1 MNRAKN
7 TLFRSG
13 AHADVSW
20 AVALRADVL
29 SDDVLSVD
37 VLCVALPWP
46 DGLVVGGVASSLI
59 DDHPRTPASG
69 RCLLP
74 RTLGHNVPETGRAML
89 ESLRSVV
96 QLKPI
101 EWDRI
106 ERQLAKCGNVS
117 DVRKIAKGNLPG
129 GVFDY
134 IDGGAE
140 DEISLERNST
150 AFEKMVLHP
159 NVLCDVH
166 EVDTT
171 TELFGVLRQ
180 TPILL
185 APTGFT
191 RIAHPQGELA
201 VARAAAKYGMPYG
214 LSTLGTRG
222 IEELAAVAS
231 APLWFQVYVW
241 KDRGLVTEMIT
252 RAAAAGYE
260 AIIVTV
266 DTAVLGRR
274 ERDVRRG
281 FTLPPKIGPGTF
293 IDGALHPR
301 WSIDLLRNE
310 PITFANVAGMTG
322 IDGTTAVSLSDYV
335 NAQFDQALSW
345 ESLEWIR
352 AASDLK
358 VVLKGIQRIDDACRA
373 ADMGVDAVALSN
385 HGGRQIDGTL
395 APVEMLAG
403 VVDAIGHTQTA
414 VIVDGGVRRG
424 SDVVK
429 AMALGADAVML
440 GRPYLYGL
448 GAGGERGV
456 EWVLDHL
463 VSGMQRTM
471 ALCGRSSIN
480 ELTPDLVSY

>member
-1 MNRAKN
+1 
-7 TLFRSG
+7 
-13 AHADVSW
+13 
-20 AVALRADVL
+20 
-29 SDDVLSVD
+29 
-37 VLCVALPWP
+37 
-46 DGLVVGGVASSLI
+46 
-59 DDHPRTPASG
+59 
-69 RCLLP
+69 
-74 RTLGHNVPETGRAML
+74 ML

-106 ERQLAKCGNVS
+106 ERQLATCGNVS
-117 DVRKIAKGNLPG
+117 DLRKIAKRKLPG

-140 DEISLERNST
+140 DEISLDRNSS
-150 AFEKMVLHP
+150 AFGEMMLHP
-159 NVLCDVH
+159 SVLRDVSA
-166 EVDTT
+166 VDTS
-171 TELFGVLRQ
+171 TELFGVDRQ

-214 LSTLGTRG
+214 LSTLGTRS

-252 RAAAAGYE
+252 RAAAAGFE

-293 IDGALHPR
+293 IDGARHPR

-310 PITFANVAGMTG
+310 PITFANVAGG
-322 IDGTTAVSLSDYV
+322 RAARRGSPNGDGRNQRNERERGDVSADPRGLSDIDGTTAVSLSDFV
-335 NAQFDQALSW
+335 NAQFDQSLSW

-358 VVLKGIQRIDDACRA
+358 VVLKGIQRVDDACRA
-373 ADMGVDAVALSN
+373 ADIGIDAIALSN
-385 HGGRQIDGTL
+385 HGGRQIDGTP

-403 VVDAIGHTQTA
+403 VVDAIGDTKTA

-440 GRPYLYGL
+440 ARPYLYGL
-448 GAGGERGV
+448 AAGGERGV

-463 VSGMQRTM
+463 VSGMKRTM
-471 ALCGRSSIN
+471 ALCGRSSIS
-480 ELTPDLVSY
+480 ELTADLVSY

>member
-1 MNRAKN
+1 
-7 TLFRSG
+7 
-13 AHADVSW
+13 
-20 AVALRADVL
+20 
-29 SDDVLSVD
+29 
-37 VLCVALPWP
+37 
-46 DGLVVGGVASSLI
+46 
-59 DDHPRTPASG
+59 
-69 RCLLP
+69 
-74 RTLGHNVPETGRAML
+74 ML
-89 ESLRSVV
+89 ESLRSLV
-96 QLKPI
+96 QLKSF

-106 ERQLAKCGNVS
+106 ERKLLRCGNIE
-117 DVRKIAKGNLPG
+117 DIRQIAKRNLPG

-140 DEISLERNST
+140 DEVSLARNTS
-150 AFEKMVLHP
+150 AFVDMKLHP
-159 NVLCDVH
+159 NVLCDVAK
-166 EVDTT
+166 VDTST
-171 TELFGVLRQ
+171 TLFGVERQ

-191 RIAHPQGELA
+191 RIANPEGELA

-241 KDRGLVTEMIT
+241 KDRGVVKDMLS
-252 RAAAAGYE
+252 RAQQSGYE
-260 AIIVTV
+260 AIIITV

-281 FTLPPKIGPGTF
+281 FTLPPKIGLDTL
-293 IDGALHPR
+293 IDGARHPR

-310 PITFANVAGMTG
+310 PITFANVAGMTD
-322 IDGTTAVSLSDYV
+322 IDGTTAIALSDYV

-352 AASDLK
+352 SVTDLK
-358 VVLKGIQRIDDACRA
+358 VVLKGIQRVDDAQRA
-373 ADMGVDAVALSN
+373 VSEGIDAIALSN

-395 APVEMLAG
+395 APVQLLPS
-403 VVDAIGHTQTA
+403 VVDAVGGAIE
-414 VIVDGGVRRG
+414 IICDGGVRRG

-429 AMALGADAVML
+429 ACALGADAVMV

-463 VSGMQRTM
+463 VSGMKRTM
-471 ALCGRSSIN
+471 ALCGRSTVSD
-480 ELTPDLVSY
+480 LTPDLVTF

>member
-1 MNRAKN
+1 
-7 TLFRSG
+7 
-13 AHADVSW
+13 
-20 AVALRADVL
+20 
-29 SDDVLSVD
+29 
-37 VLCVALPWP
+37 
-46 DGLVVGGVASSLI
+46 
-59 DDHPRTPASG
+59 
-69 RCLLP
+69 
-74 RTLGHNVPETGRAML
+74 ML
-89 ESLRSVV
+89 ESLRSLV
-96 QLKPI
+96 QLKSF

-106 ERQLAKCGNVS
+106 ERRLLRCGNID
-117 DVRKIAKGNLPG
+117 DVRRIAKRNLPG

-140 DEISLERNST
+140 DEVSLGRNTS
-150 AFEKMVLHP
+150 AFVDMKLHP
-159 NVLCDVH
+159 NVLRDVAI
-166 EVDTT
+166 VDTST
-171 TELFGVLRQ
+171 TLFGVERQ

-191 RIAHPQGELA
+191 RIANPEGELA

-222 IEELAAVAS
+222 IEELAAVAA

-241 KDRGLVTEMIT
+241 KDRGVVKEMLS
-252 RAAAAGYE
+252 RAEQSGYE
-260 AIIVTV
+260 AIIITV

-281 FTLPPKIGPGTF
+281 FTLPPKIGLDTL

-310 PITFANVAGMTG
+310 PITFANVAGMTD
-322 IDGTTAVSLSDYV
+322 IDGTTAIALSDYV

-352 AASDLK
+352 SATNLK
-358 VVLKGIQRIDDACRA
+358 VVLKGIQRVDDAQRA
-373 ADMGVDAVALSN
+373 MSEGIDAIALSN
-385 HGGRQIDGTL
+385 HGGRQTDGTL
-395 APVEMLAG
+395 APVQLLPD
-403 VVDAIGHTQTA
+403 VVDAVGGGIA
-414 VIVDGGVRRG
+414 IICDGGVRRG

-429 AMALGADAVML
+429 ACALGADAVMV

-463 VSGMQRTM
+463 VSGMKRTM
-471 ALCGRSSIN
+471 ALCGRSTVRD
-480 ELTPDLVSY
+480 LTRDLVTF

>member
-1 MNRAKN
+1 
-7 TLFRSG
+7 
-13 AHADVSW
+13 
-20 AVALRADVL
+20 
-29 SDDVLSVD
+29 
-37 VLCVALPWP
+37 
-46 DGLVVGGVASSLI
+46 
-59 DDHPRTPASG
+59 
-69 RCLLP
+69 
-74 RTLGHNVPETGRAML
+74 ML
-89 ESLRSVV
+89 ESLRSLV
-96 QLKPI
+96 QLKSFG
-101 EWDRI
+101 WDRI
-106 ERQLAKCGNVS
+106 ERRLLRCGNID
-117 DVRKIAKGNLPG
+117 DVRRIAKRNLPG

-140 DEISLERNST
+140 DEVSLGRNTS
-150 AFEKMVLHP
+150 AFVDMKLHP
-159 NVLCDVH
+159 NVLRDVAI
-166 EVDTT
+166 VDTST
-171 TELFGVLRQ
+171 TLFGVERQ

-191 RIAHPQGELA
+191 RIANPEGELA

-222 IEELAAVAS
+222 IEELAAVAA

-241 KDRGLVTEMIT
+241 KDRGVVKEMLS
-252 RAAAAGYE
+252 RAEQSGYE
-260 AIIVTV
+260 AIIITV

-281 FTLPPKIGPGTF
+281 FTLPPKIGLDTL

-310 PITFANVAGMTG
+310 PITFANVAGMTD
-322 IDGTTAVSLSDYV
+322 IDGTTAIALSDYV

-352 AASDLK
+352 SATNLK
-358 VVLKGIQRIDDACRA
+358 VVLKGIQRVDDAQRA
-373 ADMGVDAVALSN
+373 MSEGIDAIALSN
-385 HGGRQIDGTL
+385 HGGRQTDGTL
-395 APVEMLAG
+395 APVQLLPD
-403 VVDAIGHTQTA
+403 VVDAVGGGIA
-414 VIVDGGVRRG
+414 IICDGGVRRG

-429 AMALGADAVML
+429 ACALGADAVMV

-463 VSGMQRTM
+463 VSGMKRTM
-471 ALCGRSSIN
+471 ALCGRSTVRD
-480 ELTPDLVSY
+480 LTRDLVTF